1 MGRLGLRY
9 ASHSVRVPERR
20 GCAIGPTSWQIRL
33 LGVEL
38 VVEALL
44 CKQL

>member
-1 MGRLGLRY
+1 MGGSACGVPLTRLRGRNDTAALQ
-9 ASHSVRVPERR
+9 VRIP
-20 GCAIGPTSWQIRL
+20 GSRL